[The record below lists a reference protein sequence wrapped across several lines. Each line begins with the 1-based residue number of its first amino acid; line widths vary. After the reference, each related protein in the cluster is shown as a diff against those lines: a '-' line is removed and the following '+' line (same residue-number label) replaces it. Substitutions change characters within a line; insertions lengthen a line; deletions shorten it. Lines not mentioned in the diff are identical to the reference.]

1 MIRLD
6 FEESLGEVG
15 GFDGEA
21 LASHYA
27 QALNRCEVVV
37 LSDYGKGTL
46 RDVASLIRAARAQ
59 GKRVLVDPKGQDWQR
74 YRGAT
79 LLTPNLS
86 EFESIVGVCRD
97 EDELEIGR
105 ASCRERVGQYV

>member
-46 RDVASLIRAARAQ
+46 RDVASLIRAARAP

-74 YRGAT
+74 HRGAT
-79 LLTPNLS
+79 LLTPNPS
-86 EFESIVGVCRD
+86 AFATIVGICRD
-97 EDELEIGR
+97 DDDKIGR
-105 ASCRERVGQYV
+105 RTRRAMVATEG